1 MNLFDDL
8 TKNYFL
14 SAQKQIFEVKKS
26 YVNIGEAQKVAK
38 CMNYIFIKIDIE
50 TDLKKF
56 FLSRDMVLTFVN
68 SLVPTVRRALC
79 DQTPEVRAAAAKTF
93 DSLHNT
99 VGSRYDFFYLAVT

>member
-1 MNLFDDL
+1 MYELHI
-8 TKNYFL
+8 Y
-14 SAQKQIFEVKKS
+14 Q
-26 YVNIGEAQKVAK
+26 
-38 CMNYIFIKIDIE
+38 IDIE
-50 TDLKKF
+50 TDLKIF

-99 VGSRYDFFYLAVT
+99 VGSRYDFYLAVT

>member
-1 MNLFDDL
+1 MYELHI
-8 TKNYFL
+8 Y
-14 SAQKQIFEVKKS
+14 QIE
-26 YVNIGEAQKVAK
+26 
-38 CMNYIFIKIDIE
+38 IE
-50 TDLKKF
+50 TDLKNF

-99 VGSRYDFFYLAVT
+99 VGSRYDFYLAVT